1 MELLKLDIEEL
12 VNIINRA
19 LEEDKELSVNK
30 WCDKVGVNK
39 STLKRKLSRG
49 KYIYNS
55 NLRSYSKKGIT
66 SNITYSNPERKQ
78 DKEEVNN
85 IVEVNKIDIDKLNI
99 LLNNLDDIL
108 ELVKN
113 KNITSNITIDN
124 KETTVKTLRVNTEL
138 YNKIRDKAAK
148 EKITIGSILNNALLD
163 YLNKYG
169 E

>member
-39 STLKRKLSRG
+39 STLKSKLSRG

-55 NLRSYSKKGIT
+55 KLRSYSKKNITCNIT
-66 SNITYSNPERKQ
+66 SVEPVIKQ
-78 DKEEVNN
+78 DIEEFNN
-85 IVEVNKIDIDKLNI
+85 SIAIDKVDIDKLNI

-108 ELVKN
+108 KLISN
-113 KNITSNITIDN
+113 KDITSNITIEN

-138 YNKIRDKAAK
+138 YNKIRDKAVK
-148 EKITIGSILNNALLD
+148 ENKTIGSILNKALLD

>member
-12 VNIINRA
+12 VNIINRE

-39 STLKRKLSRG
+39 STLKSKLSRG

-55 NLRSYSKKGIT
+55 KLRSYSKKDIT
-66 SNITYSNPERKQ
+66 SNITSVESVIKQ

-85 IVEVNKIDIDKLNI
+85 SILINKVDMNKLNI

-108 ELVKN
+108 NLVSN
-113 KNITSNITIDN
+113 KDITSNITIKS
-124 KETTVKTLRVNTEL
+124 KETTVKTLRINIEL
-138 YNKIRDKAAK
+138 YNKVRNKALK
-148 EKITIGSILNNALLD
+148 ENKTIGSILNKALLD

>member
-1 MELLKLDIEEL
+1 M
-12 VNIINRA
+12 
-19 LEEDKELSVNK
+19 EEDKELSVNK

-39 STLKRKLSRG
+39 STLKSKLSRG

-85 IVEVNKIDIDKLNI
+85 IVDVNKIDIDKLNI

>member
-12 VNIINRA
+12 VNIINIA

-39 STLKRKLSRG
+39 STLKSKLSRG

-55 NLRSYSKKGIT
+55 KLRSYSKKDIT
-66 SNITYSNPERKQ
+66 SNITNAEPVIKQ
-78 DKEEVNN
+78 NKEEVNN
-85 IVEVNKIDIDKLNI
+85 SIAIDKLDMDKLNL

-108 ELVKN
+108 KLVSN
-113 KNITSNITIDN
+113 KDITSNITIEN

-148 EKITIGSILNNALLD
+148 ENKTIGSILNNALLD

>member
-1 MELLKLDIEEL
+1 
-12 VNIINRA
+12 
-19 LEEDKELSVNK
+19 
-30 WCDKVGVNK
+30 
-39 STLKRKLSRG
+39 
-49 KYIYNS
+49 
-55 NLRSYSKKGIT
+55 
-66 SNITYSNPERKQ
+66 
-78 DKEEVNN
+78 
-85 IVEVNKIDIDKLNI
+85 EVNKIDIDKLNI

>member
-39 STLKRKLSRG
+39 STLKSKLSRG

-55 NLRSYSKKGIT
+55 KLRSYSKKDIT
-66 SNITYSNPERKQ
+66 SNITSVEPVIKQ

-85 IVEVNKIDIDKLNI
+85 SIEIDK
-99 LLNNLDDIL
+99 
-108 ELVKN
+108 V
-113 KNITSNITIDN
+113 
-124 KETTVKTLRVNTEL
+124 
-138 YNKIRDKAAK
+138 
-148 EKITIGSILNNALLD
+148 
-163 YLNKYG
+163 
-169 E
+169 

>member
-39 STLKRKLSRG
+39 STLKSKLSRG

-85 IVEVNKIDIDKLNI
+85 IVDVNKIDIDKLNI

-169 E
+169 

>member
-39 STLKRKLSRG
+39 STLKSKLSRG

-55 NLRSYSKKGIT
+55 KLRSYSKKDIT
-66 SNITYSNPERKQ
+66 SNITDNKSVEKQ
-78 DKEEVNN
+78 GTDEDVNSIAIDKVD
-85 IVEVNKIDIDKLNI
+85 VNKLNL

-108 ELVKN
+108 KLISN
-113 KNITSNITIDN
+113 KDITSNINIEN

-148 EKITIGSILNNALLD
+148 ENKTIGSILNTALLD